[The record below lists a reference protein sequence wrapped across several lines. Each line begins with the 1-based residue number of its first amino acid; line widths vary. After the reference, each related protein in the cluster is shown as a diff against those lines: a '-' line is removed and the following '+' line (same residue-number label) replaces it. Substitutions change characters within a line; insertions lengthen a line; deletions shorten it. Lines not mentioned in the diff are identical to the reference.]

1 MARQQAP
8 ICCLALLIY
17 RRLPEGARLR
27 FPLVRNGNL
36 THTIMRTD
44 KLTRVLDA
52 MQYFD
57 AVRVTRRIGYR

>member
-1 MARQQAP
+1 
-8 ICCLALLIY
+8 
-17 RRLPEGARLR
+17 
-27 FPLVRNGNL
+27 VRNGNL